1 MRIGIFGG
9 SFDPVHLGHLLLAEQ
24 ALVQLSLER
33 VIFVP
38 AAIPPHKKHLQLTGK
53 QQRLEMLHLAIGGN
67 DRFVVDTFELD
78 REEVSYTVD
87 TLLEFR
93 QSMENDDLYLL
104 MGADSLFEFATWKEP
119 QRICQLAIPV
129 VVARP
134 GSPAPDLSVLRSYVD
149 DRRYREIEEA
159 AFESLQ
165 VEISSSAIREAAN
178 GGQRFLYQTPAAVER
193 YLLDKKL
200 YVTTENG

>member
-9 SFDPVHLGHLLLAEQ
+9 SFDPVHLGHLLLAER

-38 AAIPPHKKHLQLTGK
+38 AAIPPHKQHLQLTGK

-134 GSPAPDLSVLRSYVD
+134 GSPAPDLSVLRGYVD

-165 VEISSSAIREAAN
+165 VEISSSSIREAAS
-178 GGQRFLYQTPAAVER
+178 GGQRFRYQTPPAVER

-200 YVTTENG
+200 YAKTENG